1 MSVGIVIVT
10 HGKTGESLISEADF
24 VLGQVLDDILF
35 VAFNQAEDLPGAV
48 LEIRSSIERADTG
61 AGVVVLT
68 DLMGA
73 SPSNLVAEM
82 LEEYHAV
89 MVTGINLAML
99 LSVYNY
105 RNETLEKV
113 VRKAVEGGRR
123 SVKIFQK

>member
-10 HGKTGESLISEADF
+10 HGKTGESLIEEAGF

-35 VAFNQAEDLPGAV
+35 VAFNQSEDLPEGV
-48 LEIRSSIERADTG
+48 SEVRSSIERADTG
-61 AGVVVLT
+61 DGVVVLT

-73 SPSNLVAEM
+73 SPSNGVADV
-82 LEEYHAV
+82 LEKYHSV
-89 MVTGINLAML
+89 MVTGINLGML
-99 LSVYNY
+99 IRVYNY
-105 RNETLEKV
+105 RNETLELV